1 MEFNYTATWHC
12 FKALTATLIDGASIM
27 PMRLVE
33 LTEELQKHFFHVT
46 KRYCCAA
53 AVRAAYF
60 IEKSLLDFINRE
72 ERKDEKE
79 IERKK
84 QTGRICKRTIY
95 DFVYVIGLESCFRA

>member
-33 LTEELQKHFFHVT
+33 LTEELQKRFFHVA
-46 KRYCCAA
+46 KRYCCAAAAADA

-72 ERKDEKE
+72 QRKDEKG

-84 QTGRICKRTIY
+84 TDRTY
-95 DFVYVIGLESCFRA
+95 L